1 MLSPLG
7 TLKRGSLTQSWMQM
21 MWVSR
26 SSSLN
31 GTQEGVIPLQG
42 SESIS
47 LEALSP
53 AHILSLEYGQSKWER
68 PELVEKLKNYRPV
81 REAVAERDTGHLVT
95 YKVYIESWPPDLT
108 SSGHLELVQF
118 LSPRALTLDWCH

>member
-1 MLSPLG
+1 
-7 TLKRGSLTQSWMQM
+7 

-68 PELVEKLKNYRPV
+68 PELAEKLKNYRPV

-95 YKVYIESWPPDLT
+95 YKVYIELQ
-108 SSGHLELVQF
+108 ELCDPSTLAIDQAPGAF
-118 LSPRALTLDWCH
+118 LLIM